1 MSRNR
6 HKNKRG
12 KVHIPERVGIE
23 KWEDKAKLVQQIGNF
38 ECDTI
43 LGKGNRSAVLT
54 MVDMLSK
61 LTSVVDFYY

>member
-23 KWEDKAKLVQQIGNF
+23 KREDKAKLVQQIGNF

-43 LGKGNRSAVLT
+43 LGKGNRKCGS
-54 MVDMLSK
+54 D
-61 LTSVVDFYY
+61 DG